1 MHRQGV
7 KLARKSYTTEFRA
20 EAVALVLEQGLSA
33 SRAAR
38 DLGLSQA
45 TLSRWVKASQLA
57 AVPGALKN
65 AEREE
70 LNQLRTE
77 AKRLRMELDIF

>member
-1 MHRQGV
+1 
-7 KLARKSYTTEFRA
+7 
-20 EAVALVLEQGLSA
+20 
-33 SRAAR
+33 
-38 DLGLSQA
+38 
-45 TLSRWVKASQLA
+45 VKASQLA

-65 AEREE
+65 AERDE